1 MRTPSAGWKVAGAAL
16 LSAWTLAACDLEPE
30 HAAASAAEIPQ
41 NRPAA
46 GALNQVS
53 RSDASR
59 RAVATIQTGEIALIE
74 RYVVSPSSRG
84 KEEVLAYRVVV
95 RLEDGQTH
103 EFIEPSLGDLKLGD
117 RVQVVRNGTQP
128 TS

>member
-1 MRTPSAGWKVAGAAL
+1 M
-16 LSAWTLAACDLEPE
+16 
-30 HAAASAAEIPQ
+30 
-41 NRPAA
+41 
-46 GALNQVS
+46 
-53 RSDASR
+53 
-59 RAVATIQTGEIALIE
+59 
-74 RYVVSPSSRG
+74 SPSSRG